1 MPIRRSFF
9 MRNLRKEVTISC
21 AMVAIIFQEST
32 LSTYNGSAFLY
43 NGRKEGVKHMKIGI
57 LKEIKNNENRVALPP
72 AGVYE
77 LVQEGHEV
85 LVETS
90 AGIGSTFADEAYREV
105 GATIVSTAADA
116 WGADMVMKVKEPL
129 PEEYPYLRP
138 GLLLF
143 TYLHVAANPDL
154 AKVLMSSKVR
164 AIAYENVQ
172 LANGAL
178 PLLSPMSEIAGR
190 MAVQIGAQFLEKVY
204 GGKGILLSGVPGVRK
219 GQVTIIGGGVA
230 GTNAAAMALGLGA
243 QVTILDVSIPRLQEL
258 DQLFGGQ
265 VQTLF
270 SNRFNIE
277 AAIRQADLVIGAV
290 LLPGKKAPN
299 LVSRE
304 MVKAMAEKSV
314 IVDIA
319 IDQGGIFET
328 EDRVTTH
335 DDPTYIQEEVIHY
348 AVANMPGAVPQTA
361 TLALSIATLPYAK
374 QLAADPENA
383 LRTNAALARGVIAF
397 DGHFTL
403 KEAAQDLAI
412 DAIELSEL
420 I

>member
-1 MPIRRSFF
+1 
-9 MRNLRKEVTISC
+9 
-21 AMVAIIFQEST
+21 
-32 LSTYNGSAFLY
+32 
-43 NGRKEGVKHMKIGI
+43 MKIGI
-57 LKEIKNNENRVALPP
+57 PKEIKNNENRVALPP

-85 LVETS
+85 LVEAN
-90 AGIGSTFADEAYREV
+90 AGIGSTFSDEAYRAV
-105 GATIVSTAADA
+105 GATIVANAADVWA
-116 WGADMVMKVKEPL
+116 ADMVMKVKEPL
-129 PEEYPYLRP
+129 PEEYSYLRA

-143 TYLHVAANPDL
+143 TYLHVAANPEL
-154 AKVLMSSKVR
+154 AKALMSSKVR
-164 AIAYENVQ
+164 AIGYENVQ

-190 MAVQIGAQFLEKVY
+190 MAVQIGAQFLEKIY
-204 GGKGILLSGVPGVRK
+204 GGKGVLLSGVPGVRK

-230 GTNAAAMALGLGA
+230 GTNAAKMALGLGA

-258 DQLFGGQ
+258 DQLFDGQ

-277 AAIRQADLVIGAV
+277 AAIQQADLVIGAV

-299 LVSRE
+299 LVTRE
-304 MVKAMAEKSV
+304 MVKTMAEKSV

-335 DDPTYIQEEVIHY
+335 DDPTYIQENVIHY
-348 AVANMPGAVPQTA
+348 AVVNMPGAVPQTA

-374 QLAADPENA
+374 QLAADPEKA

-412 DAIELSEL
+412 DAVELSEL

>member
-1 MPIRRSFF
+1 
-9 MRNLRKEVTISC
+9 
-21 AMVAIIFQEST
+21 
-32 LSTYNGSAFLY
+32 
-43 NGRKEGVKHMKIGI
+43 MKIGI
-57 LKEIKNNENRVALPP
+57 PKEIKNNENRVALPP

-85 LVETS
+85 LVEAN
-90 AGIGSTFADEAYREV
+90 AGIGSTFSDEAYRAV
-105 GATIVSTAADA
+105 GATIVANAADVWA
-116 WGADMVMKVKEPL
+116 ADMVMKVKEPL
-129 PEEYPYLRP
+129 PEEYSYLRA

-143 TYLHVAANPDL
+143 TYLHVAANPEL
-154 AKVLMSSKVR
+154 AKALMSSKVR
-164 AIAYENVQ
+164 AIGYENVQ

-190 MAVQIGAQFLEKVY
+190 MAVQIGAQFLEKIY
-204 GGKGILLSGVPGVRK
+204 GGKGVLLSGVPGVRK

-230 GTNAAAMALGLGA
+230 GTNAAKMALGLGA

-258 DQLFGGQ
+258 DQLFDGQ

-277 AAIRQADLVIGAV
+277 AAIQQADLVIGAV

-299 LVSRE
+299 LVTRE
-304 MVKAMAEKSV
+304 MVKTMAEKSV

-335 DDPTYIQEEVIHY
+335 DDPTYIQENVIHY

-374 QLAADPENA
+374 QLAADPEKA

>member
-1 MPIRRSFF
+1 
-9 MRNLRKEVTISC
+9 
-21 AMVAIIFQEST
+21 
-32 LSTYNGSAFLY
+32 
-43 NGRKEGVKHMKIGI
+43 MKIGI
-57 LKEIKNNENRVALPP
+57 PKEIKNNENRVALPP

-85 LVETS
+85 LVEAN
-90 AGIGSTFADEAYREV
+90 AGIGSTFSDEAYRAV
-105 GATIVSTAADA
+105 GATIVANAADVWA
-116 WGADMVMKVKEPL
+116 ADMVMKVKDPL
-129 PEEYPYLRP
+129 PEEYSYLRA

-143 TYLHVAANPDL
+143 TYLHVAANPEL
-154 AKVLMSSKVR
+154 AKALMFSKVR
-164 AIAYENVQ
+164 AIGYENVQ
-172 LANGAL
+172 LANGTL
-178 PLLSPMSEIAGR
+178 PLLSPMSEIVGR
-190 MAVQIGAQFLEKVY
+190 MAVQIGAQFLEKIY
-204 GGKGILLSGVPGVRK
+204 GGKGVLLSGVPGVRK

-230 GTNAAAMALGLGA
+230 GTNAAKMALGLGT

-258 DQLFGGQ
+258 DQLFDGQ

-277 AAIRQADLVIGAV
+277 AAIQQADLVIGAV

-299 LVSRE
+299 LVTRE
-304 MVKAMAEKSV
+304 MVKTMAEKSV

-335 DDPTYIQEEVIHY
+335 DDPTYIQENVIHY

-374 QLAADPENA
+374 QLAADPEKA

-412 DAIELSEL
+412 DAVELSEL

>member
-1 MPIRRSFF
+1 
-9 MRNLRKEVTISC
+9 
-21 AMVAIIFQEST
+21 
-32 LSTYNGSAFLY
+32 
-43 NGRKEGVKHMKIGI
+43 MKIGI
-57 LKEIKNNENRVALPP
+57 PKEIKNNKNRVALPP

-85 LVETS
+85 LVEAN
-90 AGIGSTFADEAYREV
+90 AGIGSTFSDEAYRAV
-105 GATIVSTAADA
+105 GATIVANAADVWA
-116 WGADMVMKVKEPL
+116 ADMVMKVKEPL
-129 PEEYPYLRP
+129 PEEYSYLRA

-143 TYLHVAANPDL
+143 TYLHVAANPEL
-154 AKVLMSSKVR
+154 AKALMSSKVR
-164 AIAYENVQ
+164 AIGYENVQ

-190 MAVQIGAQFLEKVY
+190 MAVQIGAQFLEKIY
-204 GGKGILLSGVPGVRK
+204 GGKGVLLSGVPGVRK

-230 GTNAAAMALGLGA
+230 GTNAAKMALGLGA

-258 DQLFGGQ
+258 DQLFDGQ

-277 AAIRQADLVIGAV
+277 ATIQQADLVIGAV

-299 LVSRE
+299 LVTRE
-304 MVKAMAEKSV
+304 MVKTMAEKSV

-335 DDPTYIQEEVIHY
+335 YDPTYIQENVIHY

-374 QLAADPENA
+374 QLAADPEKA

-412 DAIELSEL
+412 DAVELSEL

>member
-1 MPIRRSFF
+1 
-9 MRNLRKEVTISC
+9 
-21 AMVAIIFQEST
+21 
-32 LSTYNGSAFLY
+32 
-43 NGRKEGVKHMKIGI
+43 MKIGI
-57 LKEIKNNENRVALPP
+57 PKEIKNNENRVALPP

-85 LVETS
+85 LVEAN
-90 AGIGSTFADEAYREV
+90 AGIGSTFSDEAYRAV
-105 GATIVSTAADA
+105 GATIVANAADVWA
-116 WGADMVMKVKEPL
+116 ADMVMKVKEPL
-129 PEEYPYLRP
+129 PEEYSYLRA

-143 TYLHVAANPDL
+143 TYLHVAANPEL
-154 AKVLMSSKVR
+154 AKALMSSKVR
-164 AIAYENVQ
+164 AIGYENVQ

-190 MAVQIGAQFLEKVY
+190 MAVQIGAQFLEKIY
-204 GGKGILLSGVPGVRK
+204 GGKGVLLSGVPGVRK

-230 GTNAAAMALGLGA
+230 GTNAAKMALGLGA

-258 DQLFGGQ
+258 DQLFDGQ

-277 AAIRQADLVIGAV
+277 ATIQQADLVIGAV
-290 LLPGKKAPN
+290 LLPGKKAPK
-299 LVSRE
+299 LVTRE
-304 MVKAMAEKSV
+304 MVKTMAEKSV

-335 DDPTYIQEEVIHY
+335 DDPTYIQENVIHY

-374 QLAADPENA
+374 QLAADPEKA

-412 DAIELSEL
+412 DAVELSEL

>member
-1 MPIRRSFF
+1 
-9 MRNLRKEVTISC
+9 
-21 AMVAIIFQEST
+21 
-32 LSTYNGSAFLY
+32 
-43 NGRKEGVKHMKIGI
+43 MKIGI
-57 LKEIKNNENRVALPP
+57 PKEIKNNENRVALPP

-85 LVETS
+85 LVEAN
-90 AGIGSTFADEAYREV
+90 AGIGSTFSDEAYRAV
-105 GATIVSTAADA
+105 GATIVANAADVWA
-116 WGADMVMKVKEPL
+116 ADMVMKVKEPL
-129 PEEYPYLRP
+129 PEEYSYLRA

-143 TYLHVAANPDL
+143 TYLHVAANPEL
-154 AKVLMSSKVR
+154 AKALMSSKVR
-164 AIAYENVQ
+164 AIGYENVQ

-190 MAVQIGAQFLEKVY
+190 MAVQIGAQFLEKIY
-204 GGKGILLSGVPGVRK
+204 GGKGVLLSGVPGVRK

-230 GTNAAAMALGLGA
+230 GTNAAKMALGLGA

-258 DQLFGGQ
+258 DQLFDGQ

-277 AAIRQADLVIGAV
+277 AAIQQADLVIGAV

-299 LVSRE
+299 LVTRE
-304 MVKAMAEKSV
+304 MVKTMAEKSV

-335 DDPTYIQEEVIHY
+335 DDPTYIQENVIHY

-374 QLAADPENA
+374 QLAADPEKA

-412 DAIELSEL
+412 DAVDLSEL

>member
-1 MPIRRSFF
+1 
-9 MRNLRKEVTISC
+9 
-21 AMVAIIFQEST
+21 
-32 LSTYNGSAFLY
+32 
-43 NGRKEGVKHMKIGI
+43 MKIEI
-57 LKEIKNNENRVALPP
+57 PKEIKNNENRVALPP

-85 LVETS
+85 LVEAN
-90 AGIGSTFADEAYREV
+90 AGIGSTFSDEAYRAV
-105 GATIVSTAADA
+105 GATIVANAADVWA
-116 WGADMVMKVKEPL
+116 ADMVMKVKEPL
-129 PEEYPYLRP
+129 PEEYSYLRA

-143 TYLHVAANPDL
+143 TYLHVAANPEL
-154 AKVLMSSKVR
+154 AKALMSSKVR
-164 AIAYENVQ
+164 AIGYENVQ

-190 MAVQIGAQFLEKVY
+190 MAVQIGAQFLEKIY
-204 GGKGILLSGVPGVRK
+204 GGKGVLLSGVPGVRK

-230 GTNAAAMALGLGA
+230 GTNAAKMALGLGA

-258 DQLFGGQ
+258 DQLFDGQ

-277 AAIRQADLVIGAV
+277 AAIQQADLVIGAV

-299 LVSRE
+299 LVTRE
-304 MVKAMAEKSV
+304 MVKTMAEKSV

-335 DDPTYIQEEVIHY
+335 DDPTYIQENVIHY

-374 QLAADPENA
+374 QLAADPEKA

-412 DAIELSEL
+412 DAVELSEL

>member
-1 MPIRRSFF
+1 MTAPLDGYLEKS
-9 MRNLRKEVTISC
+9 S
-21 AMVAIIFQEST
+21 
-32 LSTYNGSAFLY
+32 LSPYNGSAFLY
-43 NGRKEGVKHMKIGI
+43 NRRKKGVTHMKIGI
-57 LKEIKNNENRVALPP
+57 PKEIKNNENRVALPP

-85 LVETS
+85 LVEAN
-90 AGIGSTFADEAYREV
+90 AGIGSTFSDEAYRAV
-105 GATIVSTAADA
+105 GATIVANAADVWA
-116 WGADMVMKVKEPL
+116 ADMVMKVKEPL
-129 PEEYPYLRP
+129 PEEYSYLRA

-143 TYLHVAANPDL
+143 TYLHVAANPEL
-154 AKVLMSSKVR
+154 AKALMSSKVR
-164 AIAYENVQ
+164 AIGYENVQ

-190 MAVQIGAQFLEKVY
+190 MAVQIGAQFLEKIY
-204 GGKGILLSGVPGVRK
+204 GGKGVLLSGVPGVRK

-230 GTNAAAMALGLGA
+230 GTNAAKMALGLGA
-243 QVTILDVSIPRLQEL
+243 QATILDVSIPRLQEL
-258 DQLFGGQ
+258 DQLFDGQ

-277 AAIRQADLVIGAV
+277 ATIQQADLVIGAV

-299 LVSRE
+299 LVTRE
-304 MVKAMAEKSV
+304 MVKTMAEKSV

-335 DDPTYIQEEVIHY
+335 DDPTYIQENVIHY

-374 QLAADPENA
+374 QLAADPEKA

-412 DAIELSEL
+412 DAVELSEL

>member
-1 MPIRRSFF
+1 MLIMTAPLDGYLEKS
-9 MRNLRKEVTISC
+9 S
-21 AMVAIIFQEST
+21 
-32 LSTYNGSAFLY
+32 LSPYNGSAFLY
-43 NGRKEGVKHMKIGI
+43 NRRKKGVTHMKIGI
-57 LKEIKNNENRVALPP
+57 PKEIKNNENRVALPP

-85 LVETS
+85 LVEAN
-90 AGIGSTFADEAYREV
+90 AGIGSTFSDEAYRAV
-105 GATIVSTAADA
+105 GATIVANAADVWA
-116 WGADMVMKVKEPL
+116 ADMVMKVKEPL
-129 PEEYPYLRP
+129 PEEYSYLRA

-143 TYLHVAANPDL
+143 TYLHVAANPEL
-154 AKVLMSSKVR
+154 AKALMFSKVR
-164 AIAYENVQ
+164 AIGYENVQ
-172 LANGAL
+172 LANGTL

-190 MAVQIGAQFLEKVY
+190 MAVQIGAQFLEKIY
-204 GGKGILLSGVPGVRK
+204 GGKGVLLSGVPGVRK

-230 GTNAAAMALGLGA
+230 GTNAAKMALGLGA

-258 DQLFGGQ
+258 DQLFDGQ

-277 AAIRQADLVIGAV
+277 AAIQQADLVIGAV

-299 LVSRE
+299 LVTRE
-304 MVKAMAEKSV
+304 MVKTMAEKSV

-335 DDPTYIQEEVIHY
+335 DDPTYIQENVIHY

-374 QLAADPENA
+374 QLAADPEKA

-412 DAIELSEL
+412 DAVELSEL

>member
-1 MPIRRSFF
+1 
-9 MRNLRKEVTISC
+9 
-21 AMVAIIFQEST
+21 
-32 LSTYNGSAFLY
+32 
-43 NGRKEGVKHMKIGI
+43 MKIGI
-57 LKEIKNNENRVALPP
+57 PKEIKNNENRVALPP

-85 LVETS
+85 LVEAN
-90 AGIGSTFADEAYREV
+90 AGIGSTFSDEAYRAV
-105 GATIVSTAADA
+105 GATIVANAADVWA
-116 WGADMVMKVKEPL
+116 ADMVMKVKEPL
-129 PEEYPYLRP
+129 PEEYSYLRA

-143 TYLHVAANPDL
+143 TYLHVAANPEL
-154 AKVLMSSKVR
+154 AKALMSSKVR
-164 AIAYENVQ
+164 AIGYENVQ

-178 PLLSPMSEIAGR
+178 PLLSPMSKIAGR
-190 MAVQIGAQFLEKVY
+190 MAVQIGAQFLEKIY
-204 GGKGILLSGVPGVRK
+204 GGKGVLLSGVPGVRK

-230 GTNAAAMALGLGA
+230 GTNAAKMALGLGA

-258 DQLFGGQ
+258 DQLFDGQ

-277 AAIRQADLVIGAV
+277 AAIQQADLVIGAV

-299 LVSRE
+299 LVTRE
-304 MVKAMAEKSV
+304 MVKTMAEKSV

-335 DDPTYIQEEVIHY
+335 DDPTYIQENVIHY

-374 QLAADPENA
+374 QLAADPEKA

-412 DAIELSEL
+412 DAVELSEL

>member
-1 MPIRRSFF
+1 
-9 MRNLRKEVTISC
+9 
-21 AMVAIIFQEST
+21 
-32 LSTYNGSAFLY
+32 
-43 NGRKEGVKHMKIGI
+43 MKIGI
-57 LKEIKNNENRVALPP
+57 PKEIKNNENRVALPP

-85 LVETS
+85 LVEAN
-90 AGIGSTFADEAYREV
+90 AGIGSTFSDEAYRAV
-105 GATIVSTAADA
+105 GATIVANAADVWA
-116 WGADMVMKVKEPL
+116 ADMVMKVKEPL
-129 PEEYPYLRP
+129 PEEYSYLRA

-143 TYLHVAANPDL
+143 TYLHVAANPEL
-154 AKVLMSSKVR
+154 AKALMSSKVR
-164 AIAYENVQ
+164 AIGYENVQ

-190 MAVQIGAQFLEKVY
+190 MAVQIGAQFLEKIY
-204 GGKGILLSGVPGVRK
+204 GGKGVLLSGVPGVRK
-219 GQVTIIGGGVA
+219 GHVTIIGGGVA
-230 GTNAAAMALGLGA
+230 GTNAAKMALGLGA

-258 DQLFGGQ
+258 DQLFDGQ

-277 AAIRQADLVIGAV
+277 ATIQQADLVIGAV

-299 LVSRE
+299 LVTRE
-304 MVKAMAEKSV
+304 MVKTMAEKSV

-335 DDPTYIQEEVIHY
+335 DDPTYIQENVIHY

-374 QLAADPENA
+374 QLAADPEKA

-412 DAIELSEL
+412 DAVELSEL

>member
-1 MPIRRSFF
+1 
-9 MRNLRKEVTISC
+9 
-21 AMVAIIFQEST
+21 
-32 LSTYNGSAFLY
+32 
-43 NGRKEGVKHMKIGI
+43 MKIEI
-57 LKEIKNNENRVALPP
+57 PKEIKNNENRVALPP

-85 LVETS
+85 LVEAN
-90 AGIGSTFADEAYREV
+90 AGIGSTFSDEAYRAV
-105 GATIVSTAADA
+105 GATIVANAADLWA
-116 WGADMVMKVKEPL
+116 ADMVMKVKEPL
-129 PEEYPYLRP
+129 PEEYSYLRA

-143 TYLHVAANPDL
+143 TYLHVAANPEL
-154 AKVLMSSKVR
+154 AKALMSSKVR
-164 AIAYENVQ
+164 AIGYENVQ

-190 MAVQIGAQFLEKVY
+190 MAVQIGAQFLEKIY
-204 GGKGILLSGVPGVRK
+204 GGKGVLLSGVPGVRK

-230 GTNAAAMALGLGA
+230 GTNAAKMALGLGA

-258 DQLFGGQ
+258 DQLFDGQ

-277 AAIRQADLVIGAV
+277 AAIQQADLVIGAV

-299 LVSRE
+299 LVTRE
-304 MVKAMAEKSV
+304 MVKTMAEKSV

-335 DDPTYIQEEVIHY
+335 DDPTYIQENVIHY

-374 QLAADPENA
+374 QLAADPEKA

-412 DAIELSEL
+412 DAVELSEL

>member
-1 MPIRRSFF
+1 
-9 MRNLRKEVTISC
+9 
-21 AMVAIIFQEST
+21 
-32 LSTYNGSAFLY
+32 
-43 NGRKEGVKHMKIGI
+43 MKIGI
-57 LKEIKNNENRVALPP
+57 PKEIKNNENRVALPP

-85 LVETS
+85 LVEAN
-90 AGIGSTFADEAYREV
+90 AGIGSTFSDEAYRAV
-105 GATIVSTAADA
+105 GATIVANAADVWA
-116 WGADMVMKVKEPL
+116 ADMVMKVKEPL
-129 PEEYPYLRP
+129 PEEYSYLRA

-143 TYLHVAANPDL
+143 TYLHVAANPEL
-154 AKVLMSSKVR
+154 AKALMSSKVR
-164 AIAYENVQ
+164 AIGYENVQ

-190 MAVQIGAQFLEKVY
+190 MAVQIGAQFLEKIY
-204 GGKGILLSGVPGVRK
+204 GGKGVLLSGVPGVRK

-230 GTNAAAMALGLGA
+230 GTNAAKMALGLGA

-258 DQLFGGQ
+258 DQLFDGQ

-277 AAIRQADLVIGAV
+277 AAIQQADLVIGAV

-299 LVSRE
+299 LVTRE
-304 MVKAMAEKSV
+304 MLKTMAEKSV

-335 DDPTYIQEEVIHY
+335 DDPTYIQENVIHY

-374 QLAADPENA
+374 QLAADPEKA

-412 DAIELSEL
+412 DAVELSEL

>member
-1 MPIRRSFF
+1 
-9 MRNLRKEVTISC
+9 
-21 AMVAIIFQEST
+21 
-32 LSTYNGSAFLY
+32 
-43 NGRKEGVKHMKIGI
+43 MKIGI
-57 LKEIKNNENRVALPP
+57 PKEIKNNENRVALPP

-85 LVETS
+85 LVEAN
-90 AGIGSTFADEAYREV
+90 AGIGSTFSDEAYRAV
-105 GATIVSTAADA
+105 GATIVANAADVWA
-116 WGADMVMKVKEPL
+116 ADMVMKVKEPL
-129 PEEYPYLRP
+129 PEEYSYLRA

-143 TYLHVAANPDL
+143 TYLHVAANPEL
-154 AKVLMSSKVR
+154 AKALMSSKVR
-164 AIAYENVQ
+164 AIGYENVQ

-190 MAVQIGAQFLEKVY
+190 MAVQIGAQFLEKIY
-204 GGKGILLSGVPGVRK
+204 GGKGVLLSGVPGVRK

-230 GTNAAAMALGLGA
+230 GTNAAKMALGLGA

-258 DQLFGGQ
+258 DQLFDGQ

-277 AAIRQADLVIGAV
+277 AAIQQADLVIGAV

-299 LVSRE
+299 LVTRE
-304 MVKAMAEKSV
+304 MVKTMAEKSV

-335 DDPTYIQEEVIHY
+335 DDPTYIQENVIHY

-374 QLAADPENA
+374 QLATDPEKA

-412 DAIELSEL
+412 DAVELSEL

>member
-1 MPIRRSFF
+1 MTAPLDGYLEKS
-9 MRNLRKEVTISC
+9 S
-21 AMVAIIFQEST
+21 
-32 LSTYNGSAFLY
+32 LSPYNGSAFLY
-43 NGRKEGVKHMKIGI
+43 NRRKKGVTHMKIGI
-57 LKEIKNNENRVALPP
+57 PKEIKNNENRVALPP

-85 LVETS
+85 LVEAN
-90 AGIGSTFADEAYREV
+90 AGIGSTFSDEAYRAV
-105 GATIVSTAADA
+105 GATIVANAADVWA
-116 WGADMVMKVKEPL
+116 ADMVMKVKEPL
-129 PEEYPYLRP
+129 PEEYSYLRA

-143 TYLHVAANPDL
+143 TYLHVAANPEL
-154 AKVLMSSKVR
+154 AKALMSSKVR
-164 AIAYENVQ
+164 AIGYENVQ

-190 MAVQIGAQFLEKVY
+190 MAVQIGAQFLEKIY
-204 GGKGILLSGVPGVRK
+204 GGKGVLLSGVPGVRK

-230 GTNAAAMALGLGA
+230 GTNAAKMALGLGA

-258 DQLFGGQ
+258 DQLFDGQ

-277 AAIRQADLVIGAV
+277 AAIQQADLVIGAV

-299 LVSRE
+299 LVTRE
-304 MVKAMAEKSV
+304 MVKTMAEKSV

-335 DDPTYIQEEVIHY
+335 DDPTYIQENVIHY

-374 QLAADPENA
+374 QLAADPEKA

-412 DAIELSEL
+412 DAVELSEL

>member
-1 MPIRRSFF
+1 
-9 MRNLRKEVTISC
+9 
-21 AMVAIIFQEST
+21 
-32 LSTYNGSAFLY
+32 
-43 NGRKEGVKHMKIGI
+43 MKIGI
-57 LKEIKNNENRVALPP
+57 PKEIKNNENRVALPP

-85 LVETS
+85 LVEAN
-90 AGIGSTFADEAYREV
+90 AGIGSTFSDEAYRAV
-105 GATIVSTAADA
+105 GATIVANAADVWA
-116 WGADMVMKVKEPL
+116 ADMVMKVKEPL
-129 PEEYPYLRP
+129 PEEYSYLRA

-143 TYLHVAANPDL
+143 TYLHVAANPEL
-154 AKVLMSSKVR
+154 AKALMSSKVR
-164 AIAYENVQ
+164 AIGYENVQ

-190 MAVQIGAQFLEKVY
+190 MAVQIGAQFLEKIY
-204 GGKGILLSGVPGVRK
+204 GGKGVLLSGVPGVRK

-230 GTNAAAMALGLGA
+230 GTNAAKMTLGLGA

-258 DQLFGGQ
+258 DQLFDGQ

-277 AAIRQADLVIGAV
+277 AAIQQADLVIGAV

-299 LVSRE
+299 LVTRE
-304 MVKAMAEKSV
+304 MVKTMAEKSV

-335 DDPTYIQEEVIHY
+335 DDPTYIQENVIHY

-374 QLAADPENA
+374 QLAADPEKA

-412 DAIELSEL
+412 DAVELSEL

>member
-1 MPIRRSFF
+1 
-9 MRNLRKEVTISC
+9 
-21 AMVAIIFQEST
+21 
-32 LSTYNGSAFLY
+32 
-43 NGRKEGVKHMKIGI
+43 MKIGI
-57 LKEIKNNENRVALPP
+57 PKEIKNNENRVALPP

-85 LVETS
+85 LVEAN
-90 AGIGSTFADEAYREV
+90 AGIGSTFSDEAYRAV
-105 GATIVSTAADA
+105 GAPIVANAADVWA
-116 WGADMVMKVKEPL
+116 ADMVMKVKEPL
-129 PEEYPYLRP
+129 PEEYSYLRA

-143 TYLHVAANPDL
+143 TYLHVAANPEL
-154 AKVLMSSKVR
+154 AKALMSSKVR
-164 AIAYENVQ
+164 AIGYENVQ

-190 MAVQIGAQFLEKVY
+190 MAVQIGAQFLEKIY
-204 GGKGILLSGVPGVRK
+204 GGKGVLLSGVPGVRK

-230 GTNAAAMALGLGA
+230 GTNAAKMALGLGA

-258 DQLFGGQ
+258 DQLFDGQ

-277 AAIRQADLVIGAV
+277 AAIQQADLVIGAV

-299 LVSRE
+299 LVTRE
-304 MVKAMAEKSV
+304 MVKTMAEKSV

-335 DDPTYIQEEVIHY
+335 DDPTYIQENVIHY

-374 QLAADPENA
+374 QLAADPEKA

-412 DAIELSEL
+412 DAVELSEL

>member
-1 MPIRRSFF
+1 
-9 MRNLRKEVTISC
+9 
-21 AMVAIIFQEST
+21 
-32 LSTYNGSAFLY
+32 
-43 NGRKEGVKHMKIGI
+43 MKIGI
-57 LKEIKNNENRVALPP
+57 PKEIKNNENRVALPP

-85 LVETS
+85 LVEAN
-90 AGIGSTFADEAYREV
+90 AGIGSTFSDEAYRAV
-105 GATIVSTAADA
+105 GATIVANAADVWA
-116 WGADMVMKVKEPL
+116 ADMVMKVKEPL
-129 PEEYPYLRP
+129 PEEYSYLRA

-143 TYLHVAANPDL
+143 TYLHVAANPEL
-154 AKVLMSSKVR
+154 AKALMSSKVR
-164 AIAYENVQ
+164 AIGYENVQ

-190 MAVQIGAQFLEKVY
+190 MAVQIGAQFLEKIY

-230 GTNAAAMALGLGA
+230 GTNAAKMALGLGA

-258 DQLFGGQ
+258 DQLFDGQ

-277 AAIRQADLVIGAV
+277 AAIQQADLVIGAV

-299 LVSRE
+299 LVTRE
-304 MVKAMAEKSV
+304 MVKTMAEKSV

-335 DDPTYIQEEVIHY
+335 DDPTYIQENVIHY

-374 QLAADPENA
+374 QLAADPEKA

-412 DAIELSEL
+412 DAVELSEL

>member
-1 MPIRRSFF
+1 
-9 MRNLRKEVTISC
+9 
-21 AMVAIIFQEST
+21 
-32 LSTYNGSAFLY
+32 
-43 NGRKEGVKHMKIGI
+43 MKIGI
-57 LKEIKNNENRVALPP
+57 PKEIKNNENRVALPP

-85 LVETS
+85 LVEAN
-90 AGIGSTFADEAYREV
+90 AGIGSTFSDEAYRAV
-105 GATIVSTAADA
+105 GATIVVNAADVWA
-116 WGADMVMKVKEPL
+116 ADMVMKVKEPL
-129 PEEYPYLRP
+129 PEEYSYLRA

-143 TYLHVAANPDL
+143 TYLHVAANPEL
-154 AKVLMSSKVR
+154 AKALMSSKVR
-164 AIAYENVQ
+164 AIGYENVQ

-190 MAVQIGAQFLEKVY
+190 MAVQIGAQFLEKIY
-204 GGKGILLSGVPGVRK
+204 GGKGVLLSGVPGVRK

-230 GTNAAAMALGLGA
+230 GTNAAKMALGLGA

-258 DQLFGGQ
+258 DQLFDGQ

-277 AAIRQADLVIGAV
+277 AAIQQADLVIGAV

-299 LVSRE
+299 LVTRE
-304 MVKAMAEKSV
+304 MVKTMAEKSV

-335 DDPTYIQEEVIHY
+335 DDPTYIQENVIHY

-374 QLAADPENA
+374 QLAADPEKA

-412 DAIELSEL
+412 DAVELSEL

>member
-1 MPIRRSFF
+1 
-9 MRNLRKEVTISC
+9 
-21 AMVAIIFQEST
+21 
-32 LSTYNGSAFLY
+32 
-43 NGRKEGVKHMKIGI
+43 MKIGI
-57 LKEIKNNENRVALPP
+57 PKEIKNNENRVALPP

-85 LVETS
+85 LVEAN
-90 AGIGSTFADEAYREV
+90 AGIGSTFSDEAYRAV
-105 GATIVSTAADA
+105 GATIVANAANVWA
-116 WGADMVMKVKEPL
+116 ADMVMKVKEPL
-129 PEEYPYLRP
+129 PEEYSYLRA

-143 TYLHVAANPDL
+143 TYLHVAANPEL
-154 AKVLMSSKVR
+154 AKALMSSKVR
-164 AIAYENVQ
+164 AIGYENVQ

-190 MAVQIGAQFLEKVY
+190 MAVQIGAQFLEKIY
-204 GGKGILLSGVPGVRK
+204 GGKGVLLSGVPGVRK

-230 GTNAAAMALGLGA
+230 GTNAAKMALGLGA

-258 DQLFGGQ
+258 DQLFDGQ

-277 AAIRQADLVIGAV
+277 AAIQQADLVIGAV

-299 LVSRE
+299 LVTRE
-304 MVKAMAEKSV
+304 MVKTMAEKSV

-335 DDPTYIQEEVIHY
+335 DDPTYIQENVIHY

-374 QLAADPENA
+374 QLAADPEKA

-412 DAIELSEL
+412 DAVELSEL

>member
-1 MPIRRSFF
+1 MTAPLDGYLEKS
-9 MRNLRKEVTISC
+9 S
-21 AMVAIIFQEST
+21 
-32 LSTYNGSAFLY
+32 LSPYNGSAFLY
-43 NGRKEGVKHMKIGI
+43 NRRKKGVTHMKIGI
-57 LKEIKNNENRVALPP
+57 PKEIKNNENRVALPP

-85 LVETS
+85 LVEAN
-90 AGIGSTFADEAYREV
+90 AGIGSTFSDEAYRAV
-105 GATIVSTAADA
+105 GATIVANAADVWA
-116 WGADMVMKVKEPL
+116 ADMVMKVKEPL
-129 PEEYPYLRP
+129 PEEYSYLRA

-143 TYLHVAANPDL
+143 TYLHVAANPEL
-154 AKVLMSSKVR
+154 AKALMSSKVR
-164 AIAYENVQ
+164 AIGYENVQ

-190 MAVQIGAQFLEKVY
+190 MAVQIGAQFLEKIY
-204 GGKGILLSGVPGVRK
+204 GGKGVLLSGVPGVRK

-230 GTNAAAMALGLGA
+230 GTNAAKMALGLGA

-258 DQLFGGQ
+258 DQLFDGQ

-277 AAIRQADLVIGAV
+277 ATIQQADLVIGAV

-299 LVSRE
+299 LVTRE
-304 MVKAMAEKSV
+304 MVKTMAEKSV

-335 DDPTYIQEEVIHY
+335 DDPTYIQENVIHY

-374 QLAADPENA
+374 QLAADPEKA

-412 DAIELSEL
+412 DAVELSEL

>member
-1 MPIRRSFF
+1 
-9 MRNLRKEVTISC
+9 
-21 AMVAIIFQEST
+21 
-32 LSTYNGSAFLY
+32 
-43 NGRKEGVKHMKIGI
+43 MKIGI
-57 LKEIKNNENRVALPP
+57 PKEIKNNENRVALPP

-85 LVETS
+85 LVEANT
-90 AGIGSTFADEAYREV
+90 GIGSTFSDEAYRAV
-105 GATIVSTAADA
+105 GATIVANAADVWA
-116 WGADMVMKVKEPL
+116 ADMVMKVKEPL
-129 PEEYPYLRP
+129 PEEYSYLRA

-143 TYLHVAANPDL
+143 TYLHVAANPEL
-154 AKVLMSSKVR
+154 AKALMSSKVR
-164 AIAYENVQ
+164 AIGYENVQ

-190 MAVQIGAQFLEKVY
+190 MAVQIGAQFLEKIY
-204 GGKGILLSGVPGVRK
+204 GGKGVLLSGVPGVRK

-230 GTNAAAMALGLGA
+230 GTNAAKMALGLGA

-258 DQLFGGQ
+258 DQLFDGQ

-277 AAIRQADLVIGAV
+277 AAIQQADLVIGAV

-299 LVSRE
+299 LVTRE
-304 MVKAMAEKSV
+304 MVKTMAEKSV

-335 DDPTYIQEEVIHY
+335 DDPTYIQENVIHY

-374 QLAADPENA
+374 QLAADPEKA

-412 DAIELSEL
+412 DAVELSEL

>member
-1 MPIRRSFF
+1 
-9 MRNLRKEVTISC
+9 
-21 AMVAIIFQEST
+21 
-32 LSTYNGSAFLY
+32 
-43 NGRKEGVKHMKIGI
+43 MKIGI
-57 LKEIKNNENRVALPP
+57 PKEIKNNENRVALPP

-85 LVETS
+85 LVEAN
-90 AGIGSTFADEAYREV
+90 AGIGSTFSDEAYRAV
-105 GATIVSTAADA
+105 GATIVANAADVWA
-116 WGADMVMKVKEPL
+116 ADMVMKVKEPL
-129 PEEYPYLRP
+129 PEEYSYLRA

-143 TYLHVAANPDL
+143 TYLHVAANPEL
-154 AKVLMSSKVR
+154 AKALMSSKVR
-164 AIAYENVQ
+164 AIGYENVQ
-172 LANGAL
+172 LANGTL

-190 MAVQIGAQFLEKVY
+190 MAVQIGAQFLEKIY
-204 GGKGILLSGVPGVRK
+204 GGKGVLLSGVPGVRK

-230 GTNAAAMALGLGA
+230 GTNAAKMALGLGA

-258 DQLFGGQ
+258 DQLFDGQ

-277 AAIRQADLVIGAV
+277 AAIQQADLVIGAV

-299 LVSRE
+299 LVTRE
-304 MVKAMAEKSV
+304 MVKTMAEKSV

-335 DDPTYIQEEVIHY
+335 DDPTYIQENVIHY

-374 QLAADPENA
+374 QLAADPEKA
-383 LRTNAALARGVIAF
+383 LRTNAALARGVIAI

-412 DAIELSEL
+412 DAVELSEL